1 MFFSFS
7 FGQEKDTIPLSEKYI
22 LIKTG
27 DTLTIDLDEI
37 KLFPKNKFSASQDV
51 HYYYWLRKK
60 VFKSYPYAV
69 LASKRL
75 DTLSARLSRIKS
87 KRRRKKYIKIA
98 QRYME
103 GEFTDQL
110 KKMTRTEGRIL
121 IKLIHRQTGK
131 TTFSHI
137 KELRSGWKA
146 FWYNAS
152 ANIFKLSLKLKYNPE
167 HVNEDFLVEDILQ
180 RAFSIDAL
188 EEHSSKL
195 NFNFEQIYAK
205 RGGKIDV
212 SEYKAMFKKQRK
224 RNKKRK
230 VKKEE

>member
-1 MFFSFS
+1 LSLS
-7 FGQEKDTIPLSEKYI
+7 VSYGQEKDTIPLSEKYI
-22 LIKTG
+22 LIKIG
-27 DTLTIDLDEI
+27 DTLTIDLDEV
-37 KLFPKNKFSASQDV
+37 KLLPKNKFSSNVDI
-51 HYYYWLRKK
+51 HYYYWLKKK

-75 DTLSARLSRIKS
+75 DTLAARLSRIKS

-121 IKLIHRQTGK
+121 IKLIHRQTGR

-152 ANIFKLSLKLKYNPE
+152 ANIFKLSLKLQFNPE
-167 HVNEDFLVEDILQ
+167 HINEDFLVEDILQ
-180 RAFSIDAL
+180 RAFSVEAL

-195 NFNFEQIYAK
+195 PFNFEKIYAT
-205 RGGKIDV
+205 RGGQIDV
-212 SEYKAMFKKQRK
+212 SEYKLLFKRL
-224 RNKKRK
+224 RKKRSGRRSQ
-230 VKKEE
+230 KKD